1 MPEDLRNEITVH
13 FVSTVEEALKLALED
28 EIDSEF
34 LKQELMPA
42 FRPKL

>member
-13 FVSTVEEALKLALED
+13 FVSTVEEALKLALKD

-34 LKQELMPA
+34 LKQELMPT